1 MRYLAPLLLA
11 CAVLSAAP
19 QPKPLRV
26 LIIDGQNN
34 HAWQETTPVLRQILG
49 GAGRFLV
56 DIATA
61 PPHGG
66 DMSRFTPDFSA
77 YEVVVSNYN
86 GDLWS
91 PQTRLAFEKY
101 VRGGGGFVSYHA
113 ADNAFPEWKEYQ
125 DMIAV
130 GGWGDRTTQ
139 KSGPVLRMRNGKWT
153 RDPTAARCGNHGER
167 LPFLITTREASSPIF
182 AGLPLEWMHAGDELY
197 NTLCGPAQNVDVLAT
212 AFSDPK
218 NHGSGE
224 QEPILMAIRY
234 GKGRV
239 FHTTLGHDVPAME
252 CVGFI
257 ATLQRGTEWAA
268 IGLVTQPVPADF
280 PGKDKPSVRLLA
292 PARISPAPGTAR

>member
-1 MRYLAPLLLA
+1 MRNLAPLLLA
-11 CAVLSAAP
+11 CAVLPAAP
-19 QPKPLRV
+19 QPRPLKA

-34 HAWQETTPVLRQILG
+34 HAWQETTPVLRQIIG

-56 DIATA
+56 DVATT

-66 DMSRFTPDFSA
+66 DMSQFHPNFSA

-91 PQTRLAFEKY
+91 PQTRVAFEKY

-125 DMIAV
+125 DIIAV
-130 GGWGDRTTQ
+130 GGWGDRTAQ
-139 KSGPVLRMRNGKWT
+139 KSGPALRMRNGKWT
-153 RDPTAARCGNHGER
+153 RDPTPARCGNHGER
-167 LPFLITTREASSPIF
+167 LPFLITTRDASSPIV

-197 NTLCGPAQNVDVLAT
+197 DTLCGPAQNVDVLAT

-224 QEPILMAIRY
+224 QEPMLMAIRY

-257 ATLQRGTEWAA
+257 TTLQRGTEWAA

-292 PARISPAPGTAR
+292 PARISQAPGTAR